1 MNIMKKI
8 LFVLGIIGFILNV
21 EVYAGQVVSKKNTAV
36 SEKQSEVFLNQK
48 MLNEIESKKNNI
60 IAKLKSS
67 NQKEADRLF
76 NQYYNEMSE
85 YFYENGNEILNENM
99 RNKSFNKTELNEINS
114 KILNKYGLILEYA
127 GEGTYTV
134 GARPYFYYNIFK
146 DYVSDAYKEY
156 LKITADKNEGNF
168 ADDAGITITF
178 KELADRIIVWE
189 NFMKKY
195 PAADKDLKKNV
206 KEKVLQYRNVYIL
219 GLDNTPTMFSGK
231 NPSILEKNN
240 REFDRFVKAYPKSPT
255 TEIIKY
261 FQKNYKSKGIKN
273 IIYKKLEEMP
283 Y

>member
-1 MNIMKKI
+1 MKKI

-21 EVYAGQVVSKKNTAV
+21 EVSAGQVVSKKNTAV
-36 SEKQSEVFLNQK
+36 SEKKSEAFLNQK

-85 YFYENGNEILNENM
+85 YFYENGNEILNENI

-114 KILNKYGLILEYA
+114 KILNKHGLILEYA
-127 GEGTYTV
+127 GEGTYAV
-134 GARPYFYYNIFK
+134 GARPDFYYNIFK

-206 KEKVLQYRNVYIL
+206 KEKVLQYRNAYIL
-219 GLDNTPTMFSGK
+219 GLDNTPTMSSGK

-255 TEIIKY
+255 AETIKY

>member
-1 MNIMKKI
+1 MKKI

-85 YFYENGNEILNENM
+85 YFYENGNEILNENI

-127 GEGTYTV
+127 GEGTYAV
-134 GARPYFYYNIFK
+134 GARPDFYYNIFK
-146 DYVSDAYKEY
+146 DYVSDAYREY

-178 KELADRIIVWE
+178 EELADRIIVWE

-206 KEKVLQYRNVYIL
+206 KEKVLQYRNAYIL
-219 GLDNTPTMFSGK
+219 GLDNTPTMSSGK

>member
-1 MNIMKKI
+1 MKKI

-36 SEKQSEVFLNQK
+36 SEKKSEDFLNQK
-48 MLNEIESKKNNI
+48 MLNEIESKKNNV

-76 NQYYNEMSE
+76 NQYYNETSE
-85 YFYENGNEILNENM
+85 YFYENV
-99 RNKSFNKTELNEINS
+99 RSKSFNKAELNEINS

-127 GEGTYTV
+127 GEGTYAV
-134 GARPYFYYNIFK
+134 GARPDFYYNIFK

-195 PAADKDLKKNV
+195 PDADKDLKKNV
-206 KEKVLQYRNVYIL
+206 KEKVLQYRNAYIL
-219 GLDNTPTMFSGK
+219 GMDNTPTMSSGK

-240 REFDRFVKAYPKSPT
+240 REFDRFIKAYPKSPT
-255 TEIIKY
+255 AEIIKY
-261 FQKNYKSKGIKN
+261 FQKNYKTKGIKG
-273 IIYKKLEEMP
+273 IIYKKLEGMP

>member
-1 MNIMKKI
+1 MKKI

-85 YFYENGNEILNENM
+85 YFYENGNEILNENI
-99 RNKSFNKTELNEINS
+99 RNKSFNKTELNEINN

-127 GEGTYTV
+127 GEGTYAV
-134 GARPYFYYNIFK
+134 GARPDFYYNIFK

-178 KELADRIIVWE
+178 KELGDRIIVWE

-195 PAADKDLKKNV
+195 PDADEDLKKNV
-206 KEKVLQYRNVYIL
+206 KEKVLQYRNTYIL
-219 GLDNTPTMFSGK
+219 GMDNTPTMSSGK

-240 REFDRFVKAYPKSPT
+240 REFNRFIKDYPKSPT
-255 TEIIKY
+255 AEIIKY
-261 FQKNYKSKGIKN
+261 FQKNYKNKGIKG

>member
-1 MNIMKKI
+1 MKKI

-36 SEKQSEVFLNQK
+36 SEKKSEAFLNQK
-48 MLNEIESKKNNI
+48 MSNEIESKKNNI

-127 GEGTYTV
+127 GEGTYAV
-134 GARPYFYYNIFK
+134 GARPDFYYNIFK

-156 LKITADKNEGNF
+156 LKITADK
-168 ADDAGITITF
+168 
-178 KELADRIIVWE
+178 
-189 NFMKKY
+189 
-195 PAADKDLKKNV
+195 DLKKNV
-206 KEKVLQYRNVYIL
+206 KEKVLQYRNAYIL
-219 GLDNTPTMFSGK
+219 GLDNTPTMSSGK

-255 TEIIKY
+255 AEIIKY

>member
-1 MNIMKKI
+1 MKKI

-76 NQYYNEMSE
+76 NQYYNETSE
-85 YFYENGNEILNENM
+85 YFYENGNGILNENI
-99 RNKSFNKTELNEINS
+99 RSKSFNKTELNEINS

-127 GEGTYTV
+127 GEGTYAV
-134 GARPYFYYNIFK
+134 GARPDFYYNIFK

-206 KEKVLQYRNVYIL
+206 KEKVLQYRNAYIL
-219 GLDNTPTMFSGK
+219 GLDNTPTMSSGK

-240 REFDRFVKAYPKSPT
+240 REFNRFIKDYPKSPT
-255 TEIIKY
+255 AEIIKY
-261 FQKNYKSKGIKN
+261 FQKNYKNKGIKG

>member
-1 MNIMKKI
+1 MKKI

-21 EVYAGQVVSKKNTAV
+21 EVCAGQAVSKKNTAV
-36 SEKQSEVFLNQK
+36 SEKQSEVFLNQE

-85 YFYENGNEILNENM
+85 YFYENGNEVLNENM
-99 RNKSFNKTELNEINS
+99 RNKSFNKTELNQINN

-127 GEGTYTV
+127 GEGTYAV
-134 GARPYFYYNIFK
+134 GARPDFYYNIFK
-146 DYVSDAYKEY
+146 DYVSDAYREY

-178 KELADRIIVWE
+178 KELGDRIIVWE

-195 PAADKDLKKNV
+195 PDADKDLKKNV
-206 KEKVLQYRNVYIL
+206 KEKVLQYRNTYIL
-219 GLDNTPTMFSGK
+219 GMDNTPTMSSGK

-240 REFDRFVKAYPKSPT
+240 REFDRFIKAYPKSRT
-255 TEIIKY
+255 AEIIKY
-261 FQKNYKSKGIKN
+261 FQKNYKTKGIKG
-273 IIYKKLEEMP
+273 IIYKKLEGMP

>member
-1 MNIMKKI
+1 MKKI

-85 YFYENGNEILNENM
+85 YFYENGNEKLNENI
-99 RNKSFNKTELNEINS
+99 RNKSFNKTELNEINN

-127 GEGTYTV
+127 GEGTYAV
-134 GARPYFYYNIFK
+134 GARPDFYYNIFK

-206 KEKVLQYRNVYIL
+206 KEKVLQYRNAYIL
-219 GLDNTPTMFSGK
+219 GLDNTPTMSSGK

-240 REFDRFVKAYPKSPT
+240 REFDRFVKTYPKSPT
-255 TEIIKY
+255 AEIIKY

>member
-1 MNIMKKI
+1 MKKI

-85 YFYENGNEILNENM
+85 YFYENGNEILNENI
-99 RNKSFNKTELNEINS
+99 RNKSFNKTELNEINN

-127 GEGTYTV
+127 GEGTYAV
-134 GARPYFYYNIFK
+134 GARPDFYYNIFK

-206 KEKVLQYRNVYIL
+206 KEKVLQYRNAYIL
-219 GLDNTPTMFSGK
+219 GLDNTPTMSSGK

-255 TEIIKY
+255 AEFIKY

>member
-1 MNIMKKI
+1 MKKI

-48 MLNEIESKKNNI
+48 ILNEIESKKNNI

-85 YFYENGNEILNENM
+85 YFYENGNKILNENI
-99 RNKSFNKTELNEINS
+99 RNKSFNKTELNEINN

-127 GEGTYTV
+127 GEGTYAV
-134 GARPYFYYNIFK
+134 GARPDFYYNIFK

-206 KEKVLQYRNVYIL
+206 KEKVLQYRNAYIL
-219 GLDNTPTMFSGK
+219 GLDNTPTMSSGK

>member
-1 MNIMKKI
+1 MKKI

-85 YFYENGNEILNENM
+85 YFYENGNEILNENI
-99 RNKSFNKTELNEINS
+99 RNKSFNKTELNEINN

-127 GEGTYTV
+127 GEGTYAV
-134 GARPYFYYNIFK
+134 GARPDFYYNIFK

-206 KEKVLQYRNVYIL
+206 KEKVLQYRNAYIL
-219 GLDNTPTMFSGK
+219 GLDNTPTMSTGK

>member
-1 MNIMKKI
+1 MKKI

-36 SEKQSEVFLNQK
+36 SEKQSEVFLNQE

-85 YFYENGNEILNENM
+85 YFYENGNEILNENI
-99 RNKSFNKTELNEINS
+99 RNKSFNKTELNEINN

-127 GEGTYTV
+127 GEGTYAV
-134 GARPYFYYNIFK
+134 GARPDFYYNIFK

-206 KEKVLQYRNVYIL
+206 KEKVLQYRNAYIL
-219 GLDNTPTMFSGK
+219 GLDNTPTMSSGK

-240 REFDRFVKAYPKSPT
+240 REFNRFIKDYPKSPT
-255 TEIIKY
+255 AEIIKY
-261 FQKNYKSKGIKN
+261 FQKSYKTKGIKG

>member
-1 MNIMKKI
+1 MKKI

-21 EVYAGQVVSKKNTAV
+21 EVCAGQAVSKKNTAV
-36 SEKQSEVFLNQK
+36 SEKKSEAFLNQK

-76 NQYYNEMSE
+76 NQYYNETSE
-85 YFYENGNEILNENM
+85 YFYENV
-99 RNKSFNKTELNEINS
+99 RSKSFNKAELNEINS

-127 GEGTYTV
+127 GEGTYAV
-134 GARPYFYYNIFK
+134 GARPDFYYNIFK

-195 PAADKDLKKNV
+195 PDADKDLKKNI
-206 KEKVLQYRNVYIL
+206 KEKILQYRNAYIL
-219 GLDNTPTMFSGK
+219 GLDNTPTMSSGK
-231 NPSILEKNN
+231 NPSIFEKNN

-255 TEIIKY
+255 AEIIKY

>member
-127 GEGTYTV
+127 GEGTYAV
-134 GARPYFYYNIFK
+134 GARPDFYYNIFK

-156 LKITADKNEGNF
+156 LKITADKNERNF

-206 KEKVLQYRNVYIL
+206 KEKVLQYRNAYIL
-219 GLDNTPTMFSGK
+219 GLDNTPTMSSGK
-231 NPSILEKNN
+231 NPSILEK
-240 REFDRFVKAYPKSPT
+240 
-255 TEIIKY
+255 IIG
-261 FQKNYKSKGIKN
+261 N
-273 IIYKKLEEMP
+273 LTDL
-283 Y
+283 

>member
-1 MNIMKKI
+1 MKKI

-85 YFYENGNEILNENM
+85 YFYENGNKILNENI

-114 KILNKYGLILEYA
+114 KILNKHGLILEYA
-127 GEGTYTV
+127 EEGTYAV
-134 GARPYFYYNIFK
+134 GARPDFYYNIFK
-146 DYVSDAYKEY
+146 GYVSDAYKEY

-206 KEKVLQYRNVYIL
+206 KEKVLQYRNAYIL
-219 GLDNTPTMFSGK
+219 GLDNTPTMSSGK

-255 TEIIKY
+255 AEIIKY

>member
-1 MNIMKKI
+1 MKKI

-76 NQYYNEMSE
+76 NQYYNEMLE
-85 YFYENGNEILNENM
+85 YFYENGNEILNENI

-127 GEGTYTV
+127 GEGTYAV
-134 GARPYFYYNIFK
+134 GTRPDFYYNIFK

-206 KEKVLQYRNVYIL
+206 KEKVLQYRNVYII

>member
-1 MNIMKKI
+1 MKKI

-85 YFYENGNEILNENM
+85 YFYENGNKILNENI
-99 RNKSFNKTELNEINS
+99 RNKSFNKTELNQINN

-127 GEGTYTV
+127 GEGTYAV
-134 GARPYFYYNIFK
+134 GARPDFYYNIFK
-146 DYVSDAYKEY
+146 DYVSDAYREY

-195 PAADKDLKKNV
+195 PVADKDLKKNV
-206 KEKVLQYRNVYIL
+206 KEKVLQYRNAYIL
-219 GLDNTPTMFSGK
+219 GLDNTPTMSSGK
-231 NPSILEKNN
+231 NSSILEKNN
-240 REFDRFVKAYPKSPT
+240 REFNRFIKDYPKSPT
-255 TEIIKY
+255 AEIIKY
-261 FQKNYKSKGIKN
+261 FQKSYKTKGIKG

>member
-1 MNIMKKI
+1 MKKI

-127 GEGTYTV
+127 GEGTYAV
-134 GARPYFYYNIFK
+134 GIRPDFYYNIFK

-156 LKITADKNEGNF
+156 LKITADKNERNF

-189 NFMKKY
+189 NFTKKY
-195 PAADKDLKKNV
+195 PDADKDLKKNV
-206 KEKVLQYRNVYIL
+206 KEKALQYRNAYIL
-219 GLDNTPTMFSGK
+219 GMDNTPTMSSGK

-240 REFDRFVKAYPKSPT
+240 REFDRFIKAYPKSPT
-255 TEIIKY
+255 AEIIKY
-261 FQKNYKSKGIKN
+261 FQKSYKTKGIKG

>member
-1 MNIMKKI
+1 MKKI

-21 EVYAGQVVSKKNTAV
+21 EVCAGQAVSKKNTAV
-36 SEKQSEVFLNQK
+36 SEKKSEDFLNQK

-85 YFYENGNEILNENM
+85 YFYENGNEILNENI
-99 RNKSFNKTELNEINS
+99 RNKSFNKTELNEINN

-127 GEGTYTV
+127 GEGTYAV
-134 GARPYFYYNIFK
+134 GARPDFYYNIFK

-206 KEKVLQYRNVYIL
+206 KEKVLQYRNAYIL
-219 GLDNTPTMFSGK
+219 GLDNTPTMSSGK

>member
-1 MNIMKKI
+1 MKKI

-134 GARPYFYYNIFK
+134 GARPDFYYNIFK

-206 KEKVLQYRNVYIL
+206 KEKVLQYRNAYIL

>member
-1 MNIMKKI
+1 MKKI

-76 NQYYNEMSE
+76 NQYYNETSE
-85 YFYENGNEILNENM
+85 YFYENGNGILNENI
-99 RNKSFNKTELNEINS
+99 RSKSFNKAELNEINS

-127 GEGTYTV
+127 GEGTYAV
-134 GARPYFYYNIFK
+134 GARPDFYYNIFK
-146 DYVSDAYKEY
+146 DYVSDAYREY

-178 KELADRIIVWE
+178 KELGDRIIVWE

-195 PAADKDLKKNV
+195 PDADKDLKKNV
-206 KEKVLQYRNVYIL
+206 KEKVLQYRNRYIL
-219 GLDNTPTMFSGK
+219 GMDNTPTMSSGK

-240 REFDRFVKAYPKSPT
+240 REFDRFIKACPKSPT
-255 TEIIKY
+255 AEIIKY
-261 FQKNYKSKGIKN
+261 FQKNYKTKGIKG
-273 IIYKKLEEMP
+273 IIYKKLEGMP

>member
-1 MNIMKKI
+1 MKKI

-21 EVYAGQVVSKKNTAV
+21 EVCAGQAVSKKNTAV
-36 SEKQSEVFLNQK
+36 SEKKSEDFLNQK

-76 NQYYNEMSE
+76 NQYYNETSE
-85 YFYENGNEILNENM
+85 YFYENGNGILNENI
-99 RNKSFNKTELNEINS
+99 RSKSFNKAELNEINS

-127 GEGTYTV
+127 GEGTYAV
-134 GARPYFYYNIFK
+134 GARPDFYYNIFK
-146 DYVSDAYKEY
+146 DYVSDAYREY

>member
-1 MNIMKKI
+1 MKKI

-85 YFYENGNEILNENM
+85 YFYENGNEILNENI

-127 GEGTYTV
+127 GEGTYAV
-134 GARPYFYYNIFK
+134 GARPDFYYNIFK

-206 KEKVLQYRNVYIL
+206 KEKVLQYRNAYIL
-219 GLDNTPTMFSGK
+219 GLDNTPTMSSGK

-240 REFDRFVKAYPKSPT
+240 REFNRFIKDYPKSPT
-255 TEIIKY
+255 AEIIKY
-261 FQKNYKSKGIKN
+261 FQKNYKNKGIKG

>member
-1 MNIMKKI
+1 MKKI

-85 YFYENGNEILNENM
+85 YFYENGNEILNENI
-99 RNKSFNKTELNEINS
+99 RNKSFNKTELNEINN

-127 GEGTYTV
+127 GEGTYAV
-134 GARPYFYYNIFK
+134 GARPDFYYNIFK

-206 KEKVLQYRNVYIL
+206 KEKVLQYRNAYIL
-219 GLDNTPTMFSGK
+219 GLDNTPTMSSGK

-240 REFDRFVKAYPKSPT
+240 REFDRFVKDYPKSPT
-255 TEIIKY
+255 AEIIKY

>member
-1 MNIMKKI
+1 MKKI

-21 EVYAGQVVSKKNTAV
+21 EVCAGQAVSKKNTAV
-36 SEKQSEVFLNQK
+36 SEKKSEDFLNQK

-67 NQKEADRLF
+67 NQKEADRLV
-76 NQYYNEMSE
+76 NQYYNETSE
-85 YFYENGNEILNENM
+85 YFYENGNGILNENI
-99 RNKSFNKTELNEINS
+99 RSKSFNKAELNEINS

-127 GEGTYTV
+127 GEGTYAV
-134 GARPYFYYNIFK
+134 GARPDFYYNIFK
-146 DYVSDAYKEY
+146 DYVSDAYREY

-178 KELADRIIVWE
+178 KELGDRIIVWE

-195 PAADKDLKKNV
+195 PDADKDLKKNV
-206 KEKVLQYRNVYIL
+206 KEKVLQYRNTYIL
-219 GLDNTPTMFSGK
+219 GMDNTPTMSSGK

-240 REFDRFVKAYPKSPT
+240 REFNRFIKDYPKSPT
-255 TEIIKY
+255 AEIIKY
-261 FQKNYKSKGIKN
+261 FQQNYNNQGIKG

>member
-1 MNIMKKI
+1 MKKI

-85 YFYENGNEILNENM
+85 YFYENGNEILNENI

-134 GARPYFYYNIFK
+134 GARPDFYYNIFK

-206 KEKVLQYRNVYIL
+206 KEKVLQYRNAYIL
-219 GLDNTPTMFSGK
+219 GLDNTPTMSSGK

-240 REFDRFVKAYPKSPT
+240 REFNRFIKDYPKSPT
-255 TEIIKY
+255 AEIIKY

>member
-1 MNIMKKI
+1 MKKI

-85 YFYENGNEILNENM
+85 YFYENGNEILNENI

-127 GEGTYTV
+127 GEGTYAV
-134 GARPYFYYNIFK
+134 GARPDFYYNIFK

-195 PAADKDLKKNV
+195 PVADKDLKKNV
-206 KEKVLQYRNVYIL
+206 KEKVLQYRNAYIL
-219 GLDNTPTMFSGK
+219 GLDNTPTMSSGK
-231 NPSILEKNN
+231 NSSILEKNN
-240 REFDRFVKAYPKSPT
+240 REFNRFIKDYPKSPT
-255 TEIIKY
+255 AEIIKY

>member
-1 MNIMKKI
+1 MKKI

-85 YFYENGNEILNENM
+85 YFYENGNEILNENI
-99 RNKSFNKTELNEINS
+99 RNKSFNKTELNEINN

-127 GEGTYTV
+127 GEGTYAV
-134 GARPYFYYNIFK
+134 GARPDFYYNIFK

-168 ADDAGITITF
+168 ADDAGITVTF

-206 KEKVLQYRNVYIL
+206 KEKVLQYRNAYIL
-219 GLDNTPTMFSGK
+219 GLDNTPTMSSGK

-240 REFDRFVKAYPKSPT
+240 REFDRFIKAYPKSPT
-255 TEIIKY
+255 VEIIKY
-261 FQKNYKSKGIKN
+261 FQKNYKTKGIKG
-273 IIYKKLEEMP
+273 IIYKKLEGML

>member
-1 MNIMKKI
+1 MKKI

-85 YFYENGNEILNENM
+85 YFYENGNEILNENI
-99 RNKSFNKTELNEINS
+99 RNKSFNKTELNEINN

-127 GEGTYTV
+127 GEGTYAV
-134 GARPYFYYNIFK
+134 GARPDFYYNIFK

>member
-1 MNIMKKI
+1 MKKI
-8 LFVLGIIGFILNV
+8 LFILGIIGFILNV
-21 EVYAGQVVSKKNTAV
+21 EVCAGQAVSKKNTAV
-36 SEKQSEVFLNQK
+36 SEKKSEAFLDQK
-48 MLNEIESKKNNI
+48 ILNEIESKKNNI

-76 NQYYNEMSE
+76 NQYYNETSE
-85 YFYENGNEILNENM
+85 YFYENGNGILNENM
-99 RNKSFNKTELNEINS
+99 RSKSFNKAELNEINS

-127 GEGTYTV
+127 GEGTYAV
-134 GARPYFYYNIFK
+134 GTRPDFYYNIFK

-195 PAADKDLKKNV
+195 PDADKDLKKNV
-206 KEKVLQYRNVYIL
+206 KEKVLQYRNAYIL
-219 GLDNTPTMFSGK
+219 GMDNTPTMSSGK

-240 REFDRFVKAYPKSPT
+240 REFDRFIKAYPKSPT
-255 TEIIKY
+255 AEIIKY
-261 FQKNYKSKGIKN
+261 FQKNYKTKGIKG
-273 IIYKKLEEMP
+273 IIYKKLEGMS

>member
-1 MNIMKKI
+1 MKKI

-36 SEKQSEVFLNQK
+36 SEKQSEVFLNQN

-85 YFYENGNEILNENM
+85 YFYENGNEVLNENM

-127 GEGTYTV
+127 GEGTYAV
-134 GARPYFYYNIFK
+134 GARPDFYYNIFK

-206 KEKVLQYRNVYIL
+206 KEKVLQYRNAYIL
-219 GLDNTPTMFSGK
+219 GLDNTPTMSSGK

-240 REFDRFVKAYPKSPT
+240 REFNRFIKDYPKSPT
-255 TEIIKY
+255 AEIIKY
-261 FQKNYKSKGIKN
+261 FQKNYKNKGIKG

>member
-1 MNIMKKI
+1 MKKI

-85 YFYENGNEILNENM
+85 YFYENGNEILNENI

-127 GEGTYTV
+127 GEGTYAV
-134 GARPYFYYNIFK
+134 GARPDFYYNIFK

-206 KEKVLQYRNVYIL
+206 KEKVLQYRNAYIL
-219 GLDNTPTMFSGK
+219 GLDNTPTMSSGK

>member
-85 YFYENGNEILNENM
+85 YFYENGNEILNENI
-99 RNKSFNKTELNEINS
+99 RNKSFNKTELNEINN

-127 GEGTYTV
+127 GEGTYAV
-134 GARPYFYYNIFK
+134 GARPDFYYNIFK

-206 KEKVLQYRNVYIL
+206 KEKVLQYRNAYIL
-219 GLDNTPTMFSGK
+219 GLDNTPTMSSGK

-240 REFDRFVKAYPKSPT
+240 REFNRFIKDYPKSPT
-255 TEIIKY
+255 AEIIKY

>member
-1 MNIMKKI
+1 MKKI

-21 EVYAGQVVSKKNTAV
+21 EVCAGQAVSKKNTAV
-36 SEKQSEVFLNQK
+36 SEKKSEAFLDQK
-48 MLNEIESKKNNI
+48 MLNEIESKKNNV

-76 NQYYNEMSE
+76 NQYYNETSE
-85 YFYENGNEILNENM
+85 YFYENGNGILNENI
-99 RNKSFNKTELNEINS
+99 RSKSFNKAELNEINS

-127 GEGTYTV
+127 GEGTYAV
-134 GARPYFYYNIFK
+134 GARPDFYYNIFK
-146 DYVSDAYKEY
+146 DYVSDAYREY

-178 KELADRIIVWE
+178 KELGDRIIVWE

-195 PAADKDLKKNV
+195 PDADKDLKKNV
-206 KEKVLQYRNVYIL
+206 KEKVLQYRNTYIL
-219 GLDNTPTMFSGK
+219 GMDNTPTMSSGK

>member
-1 MNIMKKI
+1 MKKI

-21 EVYAGQVVSKKNTAV
+21 EVYAGQVVSKKNIAV

-76 NQYYNEMSE
+76 NQYYNEMLE

-127 GEGTYTV
+127 GEGTYAV
-134 GARPYFYYNIFK
+134 GARPDFYYNIFK

-206 KEKVLQYRNVYIL
+206 KEKVLQYRNVYII
-219 GLDNTPTMFSGK
+219 GLDNTPTMSSGK

>member
-1 MNIMKKI
+1 MKKI
-8 LFVLGIIGFILNV
+8 LFALGIIGFILNV
-21 EVYAGQVVSKKNTAV
+21 EVCAGQAVSKKNTVV
-36 SEKQSEVFLNQK
+36 SEKKSEDFLNQK

-76 NQYYNEMSE
+76 SQYYNKTSE
-85 YFYENGNEILNENM
+85 YFYENGNGILNENI
-99 RNKSFNKTELNEINS
+99 RSKSFNKAELNEINS

-127 GEGTYTV
+127 GEGTYAV
-134 GARPYFYYNIFK
+134 GACPDFYYNIFK
-146 DYVSDAYKEY
+146 DYVSDAYREY

-178 KELADRIIVWE
+178 KELGDRIIVWE

-195 PAADKDLKKNV
+195 PDADKDLKKTV
-206 KEKVLQYRNVYIL
+206 KEKVLQYRNAYIL
-219 GLDNTPTMFSGK
+219 GMDNTPTMSSGK

-240 REFDRFVKAYPKSPT
+240 REFDRFIKAYPKSPT
-255 TEIIKY
+255 VEIIKY
-261 FQKNYKSKGIKN
+261 FQKNYKTKGIKG
-273 IIYKKLEEMP
+273 IIYKKLEGMP

>member
-1 MNIMKKI
+1 MKKI

-85 YFYENGNEILNENM
+85 YFYENGNEILNENI
-99 RNKSFNKTELNEINS
+99 RNKSFNKTELNEINN

-127 GEGTYTV
+127 GEGTYAV
-134 GARPYFYYNIFK
+134 GARPDFYYNIFK

-168 ADDAGITITF
+168 ADDAGITVTF

-206 KEKVLQYRNVYIL
+206 KEKVLQYRNAYIL
-219 GLDNTPTMFSGK
+219 GLDNTPTMSSGK

-240 REFDRFVKAYPKSPT
+240 REFNRFIKDYPKSPT
-255 TEIIKY
+255 AEIIKY
-261 FQKNYKSKGIKN
+261 FQKNYKNKGIKG